1 MNLFTLNNLF
11 LLLTGLCAIYLLWRF
26 YGRWKKEKGLYDVYY
41 MMGFL
46 VLLVSGL
53 LLIFLGLGILGS
65 PMVLTVASL
74 IPLGISMG
82 LMEQYCPKYKK
93 IYKWFALVGIVAIAL
108 SAFVGLAPLRKIAVP
123 VFHGV
128 AGLVIFLLPLL
139 TKKAGKG
146 FFWVGIGGLLIAF
159 VYDLSIDMGTT
170 IGMKGFASAV
180 LGGFG
185 NIIGA
190 MFGGLT
196 IGVIENLGAYAIS
209 YYFKDLVSFV
219 ILIIILLVKPTGLFI
234 KKGSIRQI

>member
-146 FFWVGIGGLLIAF
+146 FFWVGIGGLLI
-159 VYDLSIDMGTT
+159 G
-170 IGMKGFASAV
+170 
-180 LGGFG
+180 LGGIALAFISAG
-185 NIIGA
+185 KQLLFFSPPFV
-190 MFGGLT
+190 M
-196 IGVIENLGAYAIS
+196 AILAPLLLLMTLA
-209 YYFKDLVSFV
+209 FTWGFV
-219 ILIIILLVKPTGLFI
+219 KSI
-234 KKGSIRQI
+234 KH